1 LREDEHKK
9 ESDFAK
15 KLQEK
20 EQEIKNAKKD
30 ILTTKRNCLEK
41 ESEIKELGKELN
53 SMKGNLCIG
62 SAGFK
67 YNIRYS
73 CSHYERNPRHP
84 LPHPDLTLSS
94 WKRLQYIPARGLF
107 TLITD

>member
-1 LREDEHKK
+1 MSQLQEGEQKK

-20 EQEIKNAKKD
+20 EQEIQNAKKD

-41 ESEIKELGKELN
+41 ESEIKELSKELN

-62 SAGFK
+62 SAGFNYGIK
-67 YNIRYS
+67 DTHFQLPN
-73 CSHYERNPRHP
+73 ERKPTHP
-84 LPHPDLTLSS
+84 SPGE
-94 WKRLQYIPARGLF
+94 KRLRPIPLKF
-107 TLITD
+107 QDLLTLITD